1 MLNYILN
8 INNSFDLTNNT
19 HVSETN
25 GMLLFI
31 VSNSLWQCGK
41 MFDIVKIIWTFCA
54 FHTVAIVKLRYWSIS
69 NSKRTTADT
78 IIHHHNPPKLFNIPK
93 MEGPSLISISNSKSW
108 CYIPTTPTQPPTTF
122 QYSLNIF
129 WQHMLDSRLG
139 SHLRTLWRS

>member
-69 NSKRTTADT
+69 NLNLKTQKRTRADVPNL
-78 IIHHHNPPKLFNIPK
+78 HNKPYQKRSIGRRYRGGKRKHEEVLEEARGPRVPRSKGPKVK
-93 MEGPSLISISNSKSW
+93 GSQGPIQSCLKLT
-108 CYIPTTPTQPPTTF
+108 C
-122 QYSLNIF
+122 
-129 WQHMLDSRLG
+129 M
-139 SHLRTLWRS
+139 TL